1 MHIICIRVRRSVGAD
16 RGTEARNWSARS
28 NQKKEKKKKKESRKN
43 SDAYKDDANG
53 STLSR

>member
-1 MHIICIRVRRSVGAD
+1 MRRSVGAD

-28 NQKKEKKKKKESRKN
+28 NQKKEKKKKESRKN
-43 SDAYKDDANG
+43 SGAYKDDANG